1 MQNFIMRRYGAFAA
15 WTGIF
20 LIASLMLGCSA
31 ARLGYSNGE
40 TVSYWWLDNYVD
52 FETDQK
58 PWIKKQLAD
67 LFAWHRSTQLKG
79 YVQLLT
85 RAQSRIHGNI
95 SEAEL
100 RTDYDDLK
108 KRILIL
114 TDKALPQMA
123 ELALSLQPHQIANIE
138 KKFASNNDKYRKDYL
153 RGDIEQRQRF
163 RYKKALKQAE
173 YWFGGF
179 SVQQEQLIRAAS
191 DARPLNNELVMAD
204 RLQRQ
209 AALIAL
215 LKKIQAEKPG
225 RDATM
230 AILKDYING
239 TMDRFAN
246 PEHKVFFDAANAGS
260 IRLASVIINNA
271 TPAQKARFVKNLQKW
286 IDDFNALAG

>member
-1 MQNFIMRRYGAFAA
+1 MQNFIMRRYSVFAS
-15 WTGIF
+15 WIGIF

-31 ARLGYSNGE
+31 ARLGYTNGE

-52 FETDQK
+52 FENDQK
-58 PWIKKQLAD
+58 PWVKKQLAN

-85 RAQSRIHGNI
+85 RAQSRIQGNV

-100 RTDYDDLK
+100 KADYDDLK
-108 KRILIL
+108 KRVLVL

-123 ELALSLQPHQIANIE
+123 ELALALQPRQIANIE
-138 KKFASNNDKYRKDYL
+138 KKFESNNDKYRKEYL

-173 YWFGGF
+173 YWFGDF
-179 SVQQEQLIRAAS
+179 SHEQEQLMRAAS
-191 DARPLNNELVMAD
+191 DARPLNNELVLAD

-215 LKKIQAEKPG
+215 LKKIQLEKPS
-225 RDATM
+225 RDAT
-230 AILKDYING
+230 AALLKDYVNS

-246 PEHKVFFDAANAGS
+246 PEHKAFFDASNAGS
-260 IRLASVIINNA
+260 IHLTSVIINSA
-271 TPAQKARFVKNLQKW
+271 TPTQKAHFVKTLQQW